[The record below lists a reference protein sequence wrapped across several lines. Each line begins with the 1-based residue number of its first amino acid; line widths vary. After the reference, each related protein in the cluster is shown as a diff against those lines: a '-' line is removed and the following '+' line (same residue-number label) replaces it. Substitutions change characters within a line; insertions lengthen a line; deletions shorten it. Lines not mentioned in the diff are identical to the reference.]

1 MSPLIRSIVFASLML
16 ACLGTPANAQ
26 TPDQAR
32 IKELERENDELRVEL
47 AQLRLQLSQ
56 LKRELDQHKAEQQPE
71 AEPNDDE
78 PMDQADP
85 DSDRAADEEDEE
97 PLDKNKP
104 RTFRS
109 ADEIYRSIPQD
120 MRPSKDGWD
129 IQERVTVGEWLKTN
143 ITGKRFES
151 RKEISQVNVKYDTV
165 KRLWEMTLYFEDEEM
180 RYMSWN
186 MQEKL
191 NGITLRGDKE
201 FVENARK
208 KYKVGGTVNV
218 SGTILRIAWDTLIF
232 QNAEKNWHPKHCTLT
247 LDAVQ
252 IK

>member
-1 MSPLIRSIVFASLML
+1 MSPLIRSILLANLLFA
-16 ACLGTPANAQ
+16 CIGTPAIAQ
-26 TPDQAR
+26 TPDEAR

-47 AQLRLQLSQ
+47 AQLRLQMSQ
-56 LKRELDQHKAEQQPE
+56 LKRELDKLKAEQQPE

-78 PMDQADP
+78 PVDQAAP
-85 DSDRAADEEDEE
+85 GSDRPADEDNEE

-120 MRPSKDGWD
+120 MRPARDGWD
-129 IQERVTVGEWLKTN
+129 VVERRTVASWLKTN
-143 ITGKRFES
+143 ITGKRFEA
-151 RKEISQVNVKYDTV
+151 RKEISKVVINYDHI
-165 KRLWEMTLYFEDEEM
+165 
-180 RYMSWN
+180 
-186 MQEKL
+186 KL
-191 NGITLRGDKE
+191 LGDKA
-201 FVENARK
+201 FAENARR

-218 SGTILRIAWDTLIF
+218 SGTISKIDWDVIIR
-232 QNAEKNWHPKHCTLT
+232 QSAEENWHPTHCTLT